1 MMRFR
6 PGRWWY
12 SDLAQTAMAFALRI
26 ASGLA
31 GYGLFALAARVLGA
45 ENFGIFSLYFSAAM
59 LAGALGSFGQQ
70 IFLVKEVP
78 LRRVNGDLAGEF
90 GAFKFAAI
98 SSVVAGT
105 VVSAG
110 LLVVGM
116 LGGWDTSPSLMAST
130 FLLTW
135 LYGASQTTIGMLR
148 VEGKTLLAM
157 GTRDLLWRAS
167 SMTFM
172 ALAAGVLGWSSGRVS
187 AGIVIGIMA
196 VTLLP
201 VVILHVVL
209 AARVLGVRFRGV
221 RAQLY
226 PSLWIGTGLGLSL
239 IALIS
244 SADMYVFTIVLSAL
258 LDEKATGAF
267 FAAFKTVDL
276 INLFL
281 MAVTL
286 VVSPEISRLVAR
298 GDRLALQRKAN
309 AATLLQAV
317 PAILT
322 GLILILAAP
331 LFMWAFAAEYIPY
344 ANVLRVLM
352 LGMLINVLTGATALL
367 LQLAGMHWLQIGM
380 QGGALLIAV
389 LCTPTLV
396 KWLGVDGAGI
406 AFIMSKG
413 LWNIAAIVVIR
424 RRLRVDPSLL
434 GLGVR
439 GAGGLRGAVDDLIT
453 QFRG

>member
-1 MMRFR
+1 MRFR

-45 ENFGIFSLYFSAAM
+45 ENFGIFSLYFSASM

-78 LRRVNGDLAGEF
+78 LRRETGDLSGEL
-90 GAFKFAAI
+90 GAFRFAAI
-98 SSVVAGT
+98 SSTVAGT

-110 LLVVGM
+110 LLVVVT
-116 LGGWDTSPSLMAST
+116 LGGWNTSASLLAST

-167 SMTFM
+167 SMAGM
-172 ALAAGVLGWSSGRVS
+172 ALVAGALGWTSGRVS
-187 AGIVIGIMA
+187 ADIVMGIMSA
-196 VTLLP
+196 TLLP

-209 AARVLGVRFRGV
+209 AARSLNARFHGV
-221 RAQLY
+221 RARTH
-226 PSLWIGTGLGLSL
+226 PSIWIGTGLGFSL

-244 SADMYVFTIVLSAL
+244 SADMYVFTIALSTL
-258 LDEKATGAF
+258 LDEEATGAF

-298 GDRLALQRKAN
+298 RDRLALQRKAN

-317 PAILT
+317 PAILA
-322 GLILILAAP
+322 GLLMIIAAP
-331 LFMWAFAAEYIPY
+331 LFMWAFAAEYMPY
-344 ANVLRVLM
+344 ASVLRILM
-352 LGMLINVLTGATALL
+352 VGMLINVLAGATALL
-367 LQLAGMHWLQIGM
+367 LQLGGMHWLQIGL
-380 QGGALLIAV
+380 QGGSLLIAV

-396 KWLGVDGAGI
+396 TWFGVEGAGI
-406 AFIMSKG
+406 AFIISKG
-413 LWNIAAIVVIR
+413 LWNIAAVIVIR
-424 RRLRVDPSLL
+424 RRLGVDPSLL
-434 GLGVR
+434 GLGAR
-439 GAGGLRGAVDDLIT
+439 SAGGIRGAVSDLIV